1 LLGVFGDMGQFFK
14 QTMASLVGTLAGLLI
29 FLGIGAGSLAILVF
43 ALANQDSTPPIEDK
57 SFLVFDLATQITDSE
72 KPVTLQQVLSGEETS
87 SLTLRQVLQAI
98 EQAAQDD
105 RIQGIFLDG
114 RKAGISSGYATLTEI
129 RDALKKFK
137 ATGKQILAYD
147 NDLAE
152 SGYYLTS
159 IADKILL
166 NPMGSLQVNGLASQQ
181 TFFAQAFK
189 KYGIGVQVVRVG
201 SFKAAVEPF
210 IRSDFSPE
218 NQEQLQ
224 ALLADIWNIY
234 LAKIADSRGLTT
246 AQLQAIAN
254 DQGIITAENAK
265 KEKLIDQTAY
275 FDQVLDDLKK
285 STDNESEKT
294 FRQVA
299 LSRYVENLKNKSSS
313 SSAPKLAI
321 IYADGT
327 IVDGQGALQQVGGES
342 FSKEMRKIRQN
353 KDIKAVVLRI
363 NSPGGSATASDI
375 ILREVQLTQAQ
386 KPVIV
391 SMGNVAA
398 SGGYWIATG
407 GSRIFAEP
415 NTLTGS
421 IGVFGLLINLQEIS
435 KNIGLNFD
443 TVKTAQFAD
452 ISSPIRP
459 RTPQELEIYQKSVNQ
474 VYDLFLDKVA
484 QSRKLPKD
492 KVAAIAQGRVW
503 SGEKAQ
509 KLGLVDEIGGL
520 TQAID
525 YALKSANLT
534 DKDWNLVEYPET
546 QTLETIL
553 LEKLLNTKINAQV
566 TAPDPLTVEWLKLK
580 QELSLIEAL
589 NDPRGIY
596 ARMNLNFK
604 GN

>member
-1 LLGVFGDMGQFFK
+1 MGQFFK
-14 QTMASLVGTLAGLLI
+14 QAMASLVGTLAGLLI

-43 ALANQDSTPPIEDK
+43 ALASQDSTPPIEDK

-98 EQAAQDD
+98 AEASQDD

-114 RKAGISSGYATLTEI
+114 RKAGMSSGYATLTEI
-129 RDALKKFK
+129 RDALTKFK

-147 NDLAE
+147 NDLTE

-246 AQLQAIAN
+246 AQVQAIAN

-285 STDNESEKT
+285 LTDNESEKT

-299 LSRYVENLKNKSSS
+299 LSRYVDNLKNKSS

-327 IVDGQGALQQVGGES
+327 IVDGQGELQQVGDHE
-342 FSKEMRKIRQN
+342 
-353 KDIKAVVLRI
+353 
-363 NSPGGSATASDI
+363 
-375 ILREVQLTQAQ
+375 
-386 KPVIV
+386 
-391 SMGNVAA
+391 
-398 SGGYWIATG
+398 
-407 GSRIFAEP
+407 
-415 NTLTGS
+415 
-421 IGVFGLLINLQEIS
+421 
-435 KNIGLNFD
+435 
-443 TVKTAQFAD
+443 
-452 ISSPIRP
+452 
-459 RTPQELEIYQKSVNQ
+459 
-474 VYDLFLDKVA
+474 
-484 QSRKLPKD
+484 
-492 KVAAIAQGRVW
+492 
-503 SGEKAQ
+503 
-509 KLGLVDEIGGL
+509 
-520 TQAID
+520 
-525 YALKSANLT
+525 
-534 DKDWNLVEYPET
+534 
-546 QTLETIL
+546 
-553 LEKLLNTKINAQV
+553 
-566 TAPDPLTVEWLKLK
+566 
-580 QELSLIEAL
+580 
-589 NDPRGIY
+589 
-596 ARMNLNFK
+596 
-604 GN
+604 